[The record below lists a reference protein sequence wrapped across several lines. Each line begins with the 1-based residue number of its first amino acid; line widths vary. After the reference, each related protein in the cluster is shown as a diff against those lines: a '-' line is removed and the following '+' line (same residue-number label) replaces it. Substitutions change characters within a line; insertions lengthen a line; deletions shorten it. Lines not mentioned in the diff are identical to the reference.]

1 MKISEK
7 LSEIKQKEA
16 LLNRQFGL
24 MESVIEKDFDKKLC
38 GPDTTS
44 EYLERKYIEFV
55 AEKKRRVAD
64 ITAQIDKLTAE
75 IIAAKNEVNK
85 LNIQNG
91 MDKYLI
97 ELKYL
102 RIELS
107 KLMKAGKKGYLRETS
122 VDELEELGIPER
134 IKTLEAKKNKIEA
147 TVQFSNWTKE
157 I

>member
-24 MESVIEKDFDKKLC
+24 MEYVINKDFDKTLC

-44 EYLERKYIEFV
+44 EYLERKYKEFV
-55 AEKKRRVAD
+55 AEKKSKVAG

-85 LNIQNG
+85 INIQNG

-107 KLMKAGKKGYLRETS
+107 KLMKSGGISYRREIS
-122 VDELEELGIPER
+122 VDEMEELGIPER

-157 I
+157 L